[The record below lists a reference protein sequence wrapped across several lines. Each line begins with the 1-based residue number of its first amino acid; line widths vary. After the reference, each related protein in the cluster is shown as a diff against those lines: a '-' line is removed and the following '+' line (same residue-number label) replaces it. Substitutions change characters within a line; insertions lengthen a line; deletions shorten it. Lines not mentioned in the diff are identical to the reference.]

1 MSLEAEAFCDI
12 IDAVINMLTMK
23 DIIQEGNP
31 ILRKRAEEVLLPL
44 STLDLETLRMM
55 MEYIENSQDPEKVA
69 QYELRPAVG
78 IAAPQIGIAK
88 KMFCVMAEDERTGQL
103 HQYAVV
109 NPKII
114 AYSEEQTYIP
124 GGEGCLSVDEMK
136 NGLVPRSKR
145 IKAKG
150 HLVDLANGETK
161 EVLFKLQGY
170 VGIVFQHEYDH
181 LMGVLFV
188 DKVHES
194 LPNIKPLEFPTDE
207 EAAE

>member
-1 MSLEAEAFCDI
+1 M
-12 IDAVINMLTMK
+12 VINMLTMK

-31 ILRKRAEEVLLPL
+31 ILRKRAEDVSLPL
-44 STLDLETLRMM
+44 SDLDLETLRLM
-55 MEYIENSQDPEKVA
+55 MEYIENSQDPEKLA
-69 QYELRPAVG
+69 QYELRSAVG

-88 KMFCVMAEDERTGQL
+88 KMFCIMAEDERTGDL

-114 AYSEEQTYIP
+114 AFSEEQTYLP

-136 NGLVPRSKR
+136 NGLVPRAKR
-145 IKAKG
+145 IKARG
-150 HLVDLANGETK
+150 QLVDLSTGSTK

-194 LPNIKPLEFPTDE
+194 LPGIKPLEFPTDE
-207 EAAE
+207 EIEE

>member
-1 MSLEAEAFCDI
+1 
-12 IDAVINMLTMK
+12 MK

-31 ILRKRAEEVLLPL
+31 ILRKRAEEVVLPL
-44 STLDLETLRMM
+44 SSLDLETLRMM

-88 KMFCVMAEDERTGQL
+88 KMFCIMAEDERTGQL

-124 GGEGCLSVDEMK
+124 GGEGCLSVDEIK

-150 HLVDLANGETK
+150 QIVDLATGETK

-194 LPNIKPLEFPTDE
+194 LPNIKPLEFPGDE
-207 EAAE
+207 EIAE